1 MEVQAKAPTARE
13 EINALKKKI
22 EELGKQ
28 IVTQTF
34 ANKLTVK
41 VGDKGSLL
49 IYGLQKWPISL
60 YASQAIRMEQL
71 LTSPEFK
78 KFVVDNESKLA
89 KKEEAKKA
97 E

>member
-1 MEVQAKAPTARE
+1 MEVQAKKLSARE
-13 EINALKKKI
+13 EIKELNKKI
-22 EELGKQ
+22 AELNGQ
-28 IVTQTF
+28 IVSQTF
-34 ANKLTVK
+34 TDKLTVK

-60 YASQAIRMEQL
+60 YASQAIRMEKL